1 MNTINDINNGVL
13 LDLDDIVNY
22 SKYALYK
29 FTPLFKSIGYFAL
42 NSKELDYKNCYLYGL
57 DYSSEQDVEIKYVKE
72 ISWYK
77 NNSMIYLPSG
87 FTTTLEKNTGDEINI
102 DDIVKCISSVLKNNS
117 DFKGSEE
124 KEKFIRYYISNL
136 YSYEYEYDYKDVS
149 DITKQIYKI
158 KFTLK

>member
-1 MNTINDINNGVL
+1 MNTINDINNGL
-13 LDLDDIVNY
+13 SDIDGIVNY

-29 FTPLFKSIGYFAL
+29 FTPLFKSIGYFVL
-42 NSKELDYKNCYLYGL
+42 NSKELDYKNCYLYDL
-57 DYSSEQDVEIKYVKE
+57 DTSNSVKYVKE

-87 FTTTLEKNTGDEINI
+87 FTTVLEKNTGDEINH
-102 DDIVKCISSVLKNNS
+102 DDIVACISSVLKNDS
-117 DFKGSEE
+117 DFEDSIE
-124 KEKFIRYYISNL
+124 KEKFIKYYISNL
-136 YSYEYEYDYKDVS
+136 YSYEYEYDYKNDS